1 MKETLE
7 RSEVKMRLCFD
18 LSDNS
23 SASHNSRCV
32 LRSTQPAATL
42 SELVR
47 RILMEYGRGVLN
59 TRERVLNTL
68 DRIEIPPR
76 PH

>member
-1 MKETLE
+1 
-7 RSEVKMRLCFD
+7 MRG
-18 LSDNS
+18 
-23 SASHNSRCV
+23 CV
-32 LRSTQPAATL
+32 LRSTQPAAAL

-76 PH
+76 SH